1 MPYHYEDMQI
11 DLNDLSRRRLGRVSL
26 NPEARPPRASVSATE
41 EEIFLDWEG
50 TLDDAGNL
58 RRCLACGSSD
68 LFRIKTL
75 PSVTPIFVILAFAG
89 TAVSLFGYA
98 NNPIILAALI
108 LVMLAELIIL
118 MVSRTK
124 LVCYRCRSRYTNT
137 PIARYHLPFNQQIA
151 ELAVNQP
158 ARQQIQ
164 TSDEGSKK
172 TELNQTNYLE
182 SRRERLSRLRRQ
194 HAEEDRLEQA
204 HKHQSTDEHSTD
216 SAPSSPNDDTGTKRH
231 DSKRSNGST
240 GE

>member
-1 MPYHYEDMQI
+1 MSYHHVDMQI
-11 DLNDLSRRRLGRVSL
+11 DLNDLSRRRRGRVSL
-26 NPEARPPRASVSATE
+26 NPEARPPRASIEDRDE
-41 EEIFLDWEG
+41 EVFLDWEG

-58 RRCLACGSSD
+58 RRCLACGNTH
-68 LFRIKTL
+68 LFRVKTL

-108 LVMLAELIIL
+108 FVMLAELVIL
-118 MVSRTK
+118 MVSRTR
-124 LVCYRCRSRYTNT
+124 LVCYRCRSRFANT

-158 ARQQIQ
+158 VEKLEA
-164 TSDEGSKK
+164 SDEDASAADPEQS
-172 TELNQTNYLE
+172 TQLE
-182 SRRERLSRLRRQ
+182 SRRERLSRLRRE

-204 HKHQSTDEHSTD
+204 RNQAPQNH
-216 SAPSSPNDDTGTKRH
+216 PSSDSVPGGPDDDSRTESHDPKGGHGT
-231 DSKRSNGST
+231 S